1 MRYRDLITLAKF
13 KAMGF
18 KNIELKYIPEIKL
31 NRIICELDIKVGKAT
46 YTLPFEAFCN
56 TATKIVIARHM
67 LFEEVVKMLEEFNA
81 KEYKEKLSHL
91 ERLGAK

>member
-1 MRYRDLITLAKF
+1 MTYRDLITLPKF

-18 KNIELKYIPEIKL
+18 KNIKLKYIPEIKL
-31 NRIICELDIKVGKAT
+31 NRITCELTMKVGKGT
-46 YTLPFEAFCN
+46 YTLPFEAYCN
-56 TATKIVIARHM
+56 PAPKIIIARHM

-81 KEYKEKLSHL
+81 KEYKEKVSHL

>member
-1 MRYRDLITLAKF
+1 
-13 KAMGF
+13 
-18 KNIELKYIPEIKL
+18 
-31 NRIICELDIKVGKAT
+31 
-46 YTLPFEAFCN
+46 
-56 TATKIVIARHM
+56 M